1 MEKDANG
8 IEVVRIP
15 GESKS
20 ANDKEAMLKMT
31 NGIHQRKKTLGQK
44 FASTISSD
52 GKSIG
57 DYIVETVIRPSI
69 NDLISNLVHDILDTL
84 GNAVKGG
91 IDMALYGEEKPT
103 RNGRRNRYDI
113 TDHYTSYDSYYGSS
127 RRISGSDRNTVR
139 TSISRHRSV
148 YDYKD
153 DIFDTRKVA
162 DAVLEKLYDILE
174 KDYPYV
180 TVADY
185 YECCSQVGDI
195 YGFTY
200 NRVPTSLDSNYGW
213 KTLKNVEIRRDR
225 GDWIIDLPDAQPIK

>member
-52 GKSIG
+52 GKPIG

-91 IDMALYGEEKPT
+91 IDMAVYGEEKPT

-127 RRISGSDRNTVR
+127 RRISGSDHNTVR

-153 DIFDTRKVA
+153 DIFD
-162 DAVLEKLYDILE
+162 